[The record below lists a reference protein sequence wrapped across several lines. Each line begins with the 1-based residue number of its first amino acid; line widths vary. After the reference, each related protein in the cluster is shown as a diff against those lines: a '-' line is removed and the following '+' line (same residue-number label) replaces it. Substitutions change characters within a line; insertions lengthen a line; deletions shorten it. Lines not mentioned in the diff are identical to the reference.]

1 MRIRHSLLCVSVLVV
16 GSQSHATEF
25 NSSFLSI
32 DGTTDVDLSQF
43 SQADFTLP
51 GEYMLEVQ
59 VNDLFYGLQPIEFV
73 ALDASGAGKPCLR
86 AELVAQFGL
95 KPSLAK
101 DLPRFHGGRCVDLAA
116 IEGVTVRYLKGD
128 GRLRITIPQAALEF
142 TDGTYLPPERWSDGI
157 AGAMLDY
164 RVIANTNRSFGSGGR
179 QTNAVQAYGTIGA
192 NWGAWRVR
200 GDYQAQS
207 NVGNTVYADRTF
219 RFSRLYA
226 FRALPSI
233 QSTVTFGDDYL
244 SSDIFDTF
252 ALTGASIRSD
262 DRMLPPSLRG
272 YAPLISGVAR
282 TNATVTVSQQGRV
295 LYVTRVSPG
304 AFALQNIN
312 TSVQGT
318 LDVAVEEE
326 DGSVQRFQVTTA
338 AVPFLAR
345 TGQFRYKAAVGKP
358 RRFGGAG
365 ITPFFG
371 FGEAAY
377 GLPFDVTVYG
387 GFIAASGYTSIAL
400 GVGRDFGT
408 FGAVSADVTHARA
421 RLWWNGATR
430 HGNSYRINYSK
441 HFDGLDADVRFFGYR
456 FSERDY
462 TNFAQFSGDP
472 TAYGLANSKQRYSA
486 TMSKRFGDTSAYFS
500 YDQTT
505 YWERASEQ
513 RVGVTLTRAF
523 SVGALRNLNV
533 SVSAFRTQSA
543 GAGGNQV
550 SVTATLPIGGR
561 HTVTSNLTT
570 GNGSTSVNAGYLYD
584 DPAGRTYQISAG
596 ATDGRASANA
606 SFRQRTSA
614 YQLTAQASTVANGY
628 AAASLEVD
636 GSLVATQYGIAAH
649 ANGNAGDTRLLVSTD
664 GVRDVPLSGTLTH
677 TDSRGYAVLDG
688 ISPYNVYDAAVNV
701 EKLPLEVQ
709 VSNPIQRMVLTD
721 GAIGF
726 VQFSAARG
734 SNLYLTLTDAAG
746 KPLPFGASVQDAANG
761 KELGIVGEGGAAY
774 LTQVQPKSSLVV
786 RAGERTLCTIG
797 TLPNRLQLEGTPI
810 PVACDMSGAPH
821 AAAAQPETIH

>member
-1 MRIRHSLLCVSVLVV
+1 MVV

-32 DGTTDVDLSQF
+32 DGATDVDLSQF

-101 DLPRFHGGRCVDLAA
+101 ELPRFHGGRCVDLAA

-543 GAGGNQV
+543 GASGNQV

-596 ATDGRASANA
+596 TTDGRASANA

-786 RAGERTLCTIG
+786 RAGERTLCTID

>member
-1 MRIRHSLLCVSVLVV
+1 MLVV

-73 ALDASGAGKPCLR
+73 ALDVSGAGKPCLR

-233 QSTVTFGDDYL
+233 QSTATFGDDYL

-543 GAGGNQV
+543 GASGNQV

-596 ATDGRASANA
+596 TTDGRASANA

-786 RAGERTLCTIG
+786 RAGERTLCTID

>member
-1 MRIRHSLLCVSVLVV
+1 MLVV

-32 DGTTDVDLSQF
+32 DGATDVDLSQF

-304 AFALQNIN
+304 AFALQNID

-338 AVPFLAR
+338 AAPFLAR

-430 HGNSYRINYSK
+430 HGNAYRINYSK

-543 GAGGNQV
+543 GASGNQV

-596 ATDGRASANA
+596 TTDGRASANA

-746 KPLPFGASVQDAANG
+746 KPLPFGASVQNAANG

-786 RAGERTLCTIG
+786 RAGERTLCTVD

-810 PVACDMSGAPH
+810 PVACDTTVAPH

>member
-1 MRIRHSLLCVSVLVV
+1 MVV

-32 DGTTDVDLSQF
+32 DGATDVDLSQF

-543 GAGGNQV
+543 GASGNQV

-596 ATDGRASANA
+596 TTDGRASANA

-649 ANGNAGDTRLLVSTD
+649 ANGNAGDTRLLVSTG

-786 RAGERTLCTIG
+786 RAGERTLCTID

>member
-1 MRIRHSLLCVSVLVV
+1 MLVV

-32 DGTTDVDLSQF
+32 DGATDVDLSQF

-95 KPSLAK
+95 KPSLAQE
-101 DLPRFHGGRCVDLAA
+101 LPRFHGGRCVDLAA

-304 AFALQNIN
+304 AFALQNID

-430 HGNSYRINYSK
+430 HGNAYRINYSK

-543 GAGGNQV
+543 GASGNQV

-584 DPAGRTYQISAG
+584 DPAGRTYQIGAG
-596 ATDGRASANA
+596 TTDGRASANA

-786 RAGERTLCTIG
+786 RAGERTVCTVD

-810 PVACDMSGAPH
+810 PVACDTTVAPH

>member
-1 MRIRHSLLCVSVLVV
+1 MLVV

-25 NSSFLSI
+25 NSSFLDI
-32 DGTTDVDLSQF
+32 DGTSNVDLSQF
-43 SQADFTLP
+43 AQADFTLP
-51 GEYMLEVQ
+51 GEYMLDVQ
-59 VNDLFYGLQPIEFV
+59 VNDLYYGLQAIQFI
-73 ALDASGAGKPCLR
+73 ALDASGAGKPCLPP
-86 AELVAQFGL
+86 ELVAQFGL
-95 KPSLAK
+95 KPSLVK
-101 DLPRFHGGRCVDLAA
+101 DLPRFQGGRCVDLGA
-116 IEGVTVRYLKGD
+116 IEGSTVRYLKSD
-128 GRLRITIPQAALEF
+128 GRLKITIPQAALEF
-142 TDGTYLPPERWSDGI
+142 TDSNYLPPARWSEGI
-157 AGAMLDY
+157 SGAMLDY
-164 RVIANTNRSFGSGGR
+164 RVIANTNRSFGSGGE
-179 QTNAVQAYGTIGA
+179 QTNSIQAYGTIGA
-192 NWGAWRVR
+192 NWDAWRVR

-207 NVGNTVYADRTF
+207 NVGGAAYADRSF

-244 SSDIFDTF
+244 TSDIFDTF

-282 TNATVTVSQQGRV
+282 TNATVTVSQAGRV

-318 LDVAVEEE
+318 LDVAVQEE

-345 TGQFRYKAAVGKP
+345 TGQLRYKAAIGKP
-358 RRFGGAG
+358 RLFDSAG

-377 GLPFDVTVYG
+377 GLPLDFTLYG
-387 GFIAASGYTSIAL
+387 GFIAASGYTSIAF

-408 FGAVSADVTHARA
+408 FGALSADITHARA
-421 RLWWNGATR
+421 RLWWNGTTR
-430 HGNSYRINYSK
+430 NGNSYRINYSK
-441 HFDGLDADVRFFGYR
+441 HFDTLDADVRFFGYR
-456 FSERDY
+456 FSEREY

-486 TMSKRFGDTSAYFS
+486 TLSKRFGATSTYFS

-505 YWERASEQ
+505 YWARTSEQ
-513 RVGVTLTRAF
+513 RVGLTLTRAF
-523 SVGALRNLNV
+523 SIGALRNLNV
-533 SVSAFRTQSA
+533 SMSMFRTQSA
-543 GAGGNQV
+543 GASGNQF
-550 SVTATLPIGGR
+550 SVTASLPIGGR

-570 GNGSTSVNAGYLYD
+570 GSGSTSVNAGYIYD
-584 DPAGRTYQISAG
+584 DPDGRTYQVNAG

-606 SFRQRTSA
+606 SFRQRAST
-614 YQLTAQASTVANGY
+614 YQLTAQASTVANAY

-636 GSLVATQYGIAAH
+636 GSFVATQYGLTAH

-664 GVRDVPLSGTLTH
+664 GVRDVPLSGTLAH

-726 VQFSAARG
+726 VKFSTARG
-734 SNLYLTLTDAAG
+734 SNLYLTLTDTTG

-761 KELGIVGEGGAAY
+761 KELGIVGEGGAAF
-774 LTQVQPKSSLVV
+774 LTQVQPKSVLAV
-786 RAGERTLCTIG
+786 RAGERTLCTVDV
-797 TLPNRLQLEGTPI
+797 LPNQLQLEGTPI
-810 PVACDMSGAPH
+810 PVTCQTPGESH
-821 AAAAQPETIH
+821 AAASRNEP

>member
-1 MRIRHSLLCVSVLVV
+1 MVV

>member
-543 GAGGNQV
+543 GASGNQV

-596 ATDGRASANA
+596 TTDGRASANA

-786 RAGERTLCTIG
+786 RAGERTLCTID

>member
-1 MRIRHSLLCVSVLVV
+1 MLVV

-59 VNDLFYGLQPIEFV
+59 VNDLFYGLQPIEFA

-128 GRLRITIPQAALEF
+128 GRLRITIPQVALEF

-523 SVGALRNLNV
+523 SIGALRNLNV

-543 GAGGNQV
+543 GASGNQV

-596 ATDGRASANA
+596 TTDGRASANA

-786 RAGERTLCTIG
+786 RAGERTLCTID

>member
-1 MRIRHSLLCVSVLVV
+1 MLVV

-32 DGTTDVDLSQF
+32 DGATDVDLSQF

-101 DLPRFHGGRCVDLAA
+101 DLPRFQGGRCVDLAA

-192 NWGAWRVR
+192 NSGAWRVR

-543 GAGGNQV
+543 GASGNQV

-596 ATDGRASANA
+596 TTDGRASANA

-786 RAGERTLCTIG
+786 RAGERTLCTID

>member
-1 MRIRHSLLCVSVLVV
+1 MVV

-32 DGTTDVDLSQF
+32 DGATDVDLSQF

-472 TAYGLANSKQRYSA
+472 IAYGLANSKQRYSA

-543 GAGGNQV
+543 GASGNQV

-596 ATDGRASANA
+596 TTDGRASANA

-786 RAGERTLCTIG
+786 RAGERTLCTID

>member
-1 MRIRHSLLCVSVLVV
+1 MVV

-73 ALDASGAGKPCLR
+73 ALDASGAGKPCLH

-128 GRLRITIPQAALEF
+128 GRLRITIPQVALEF

-462 TNFAQFSGDP
+462 TNFSQFSGDP

-596 ATDGRASANA
+596 TTDGRASANA

-786 RAGERTLCTIG
+786 RAGERTLCTID

>member
-1 MRIRHSLLCVSVLVV
+1 MLVV

-59 VNDLFYGLQPIEFV
+59 VNDLFYGLQPIDFV

-513 RVGVTLTRAF
+513 RIGVTLTRAF

-543 GAGGNQV
+543 GASGNQV

-596 ATDGRASANA
+596 TTDGRASANA

-786 RAGERTLCTIG
+786 RAGERTLCTID

-810 PVACDMSGAPH
+810 PVACDTTGAPH
-821 AAAAQPETIH
+821 AAAAPPETIH

>member
-1 MRIRHSLLCVSVLVV
+1 MLVV

-179 QTNAVQAYGTIGA
+179 QTNAVQGYGTIGA

-543 GAGGNQV
+543 GASGNQV

-596 ATDGRASANA
+596 TTDGRASANA

-786 RAGERTLCTIG
+786 RAGERTLCTID

-821 AAAAQPETIH
+821 AAAAPPETIH

>member
-1 MRIRHSLLCVSVLVV
+1 MLVV

-312 TSVQGT
+312 TRVQGT

-430 HGNSYRINYSK
+430 RGNSYRINYSK

-543 GAGGNQV
+543 GASGNQV

-596 ATDGRASANA
+596 TTDGRASANA

-726 VQFSAARG
+726 VRFSAARG

-786 RAGERTLCTIG
+786 RAGERTLCTID

>member
-1 MRIRHSLLCVSVLVV
+1 MLVV

-101 DLPRFHGGRCVDLAA
+101 DLPRFQGGRCVDLAA

-513 RVGVTLTRAF
+513 RIGVTLTRAF

-543 GAGGNQV
+543 GANGNQV

-570 GNGSTSVNAGYLYD
+570 GNGSTSINAGYLYD

-596 ATDGRASANA
+596 TTDGRASANA

-786 RAGERTLCTIG
+786 RAGERTLCTID

-810 PVACDMSGAPH
+810 PVACDTTGAPH
-821 AAAAQPETIH
+821 AAAAPPETIH

>member
-1 MRIRHSLLCVSVLVV
+1 MLVV

-101 DLPRFHGGRCVDLAA
+101 DLPRFQGGRCVDLAA

-523 SVGALRNLNV
+523 SVGTLRNLNV

-543 GAGGNQV
+543 GASGNQV

-596 ATDGRASANA
+596 TTDGRASANA

-709 VSNPIQRMVLTD
+709 VSNPIQPMVLTD

-786 RAGERTLCTIG
+786 RAGERTLCTID

-810 PVACDMSGAPH
+810 PVACDTTGAPH
-821 AAAAQPETIH
+821 AAAAPPETIH

>member
-1 MRIRHSLLCVSVLVV
+1 MLVV

-543 GAGGNQV
+543 GASGNQV

-561 HTVTSNLTT
+561 HTVTSSLTT

-596 ATDGRASANA
+596 TTDGRASANA

-786 RAGERTLCTIG
+786 RAGERTLCTID

>member
-1 MRIRHSLLCVSVLVV
+1 MVV

-59 VNDLFYGLQPIEFV
+59 VNDLFYGLQPIDFV

-513 RVGVTLTRAF
+513 RIGVTLTRAF

-543 GAGGNQV
+543 GASGNQV

-596 ATDGRASANA
+596 TTDGRASANA

-786 RAGERTLCTIG
+786 RAGERTLCTID

-810 PVACDMSGAPH
+810 PVACDTTGAPH
-821 AAAAQPETIH
+821 AAAAPPETIH

>member
-1 MRIRHSLLCVSVLVV
+1 MVV

-543 GAGGNQV
+543 GASGNQV

-596 ATDGRASANA
+596 TTDGRASANA

-721 GAIGF
+721 GAIGL

-786 RAGERTLCTIG
+786 RAGERTLCTID

>member
-1 MRIRHSLLCVSVLVV
+1 MLVV

-101 DLPRFHGGRCVDLAA
+101 DLPRFQGGRCVDLAA

-523 SVGALRNLNV
+523 SVGALRNLNI
-533 SVSAFRTQSA
+533 SVTAFRTQSA
-543 GAGGNQV
+543 GASGNQV

-596 ATDGRASANA
+596 TTDGRASANA

-786 RAGERTLCTIG
+786 RAGERTLCTID

-810 PVACDMSGAPH
+810 PLACDTTGAPH

>member
-1 MRIRHSLLCVSVLVV
+1 MLVV

-32 DGTTDVDLSQF
+32 DDATDVDLSQF
-43 SQADFTLP
+43 SQADFSLP

-101 DLPRFHGGRCVDLAA
+101 ELPRFHGGRCVDLAA

-472 TAYGLANSKQRYSA
+472 TAYGLGNSKQRYSA

-543 GAGGNQV
+543 GASGNQV

-596 ATDGRASANA
+596 TTDGRASANA

-636 GSLVATQYGIAAH
+636 GSLVATQYGVAAH

-786 RAGERTLCTIG
+786 RAGERTLCTIV

>member
-1 MRIRHSLLCVSVLVV
+1 MLVV

-73 ALDASGAGKPCLR
+73 ALDASGAGTPCLR

-400 GVGRDFGT
+400 GVGRDFGA

-543 GAGGNQV
+543 GASGNQV

-596 ATDGRASANA
+596 TTDGRASANA

-636 GSLVATQYGIAAH
+636 GSLVATQYGVAAH

-786 RAGERTLCTIG
+786 RAGERTLCTID

>member
-1 MRIRHSLLCVSVLVV
+1 MLVV

-164 RVIANTNRSFGSGGR
+164 RVIANTNRSFGSSGR

-543 GAGGNQV
+543 GASGNQV

-596 ATDGRASANA
+596 TTDGRASANA

-786 RAGERTLCTIG
+786 RAGERTLCTID

-810 PVACDMSGAPH
+810 PVACDMTVAPH
-821 AAAAQPETIH
+821 AAAQPETIH

>member
-1 MRIRHSLLCVSVLVV
+1 MLVV
-16 GSQSHATEF
+16 CSQSHATEF

-513 RVGVTLTRAF
+513 RIGVTLTRAF

-543 GAGGNQV
+543 GASGNQV

-596 ATDGRASANA
+596 TTDGRASANA

-786 RAGERTLCTIG
+786 RAGERTLCTID

-821 AAAAQPETIH
+821 AAAAPPETIH

>member
-1 MRIRHSLLCVSVLVV
+1 MLVV

-32 DGTTDVDLSQF
+32 DGATDVDLSQF

-101 DLPRFHGGRCVDLAA
+101 ELPRFHGGRCVDLAA

-786 RAGERTLCTIG
+786 RAGERTLCTID

>member
-1 MRIRHSLLCVSVLVV
+1 MLVV

-430 HGNSYRINYSK
+430 RGNSYRINYSK

-543 GAGGNQV
+543 GASGNQV

-584 DPAGRTYQISAG
+584 DPAGRTYQVSAG
-596 ATDGRASANA
+596 TTDGRASANA

-688 ISPYNVYDAAVNV
+688 ISPYNVYDAAVSV

-786 RAGERTLCTIG
+786 RAGERTLCTID

>member
-16 GSQSHATEF
+16 CSQSHATEF

-513 RVGVTLTRAF
+513 RIGVTLTRAF

-543 GAGGNQV
+543 GASGNQV

-596 ATDGRASANA
+596 TTDGRASANA

-677 TDSRGYAVLDG
+677 TDSRGYAVLGG

-786 RAGERTLCTIG
+786 RAGERTLCTIE

-810 PVACDMSGAPH
+810 PVACDTTVAPH
-821 AAAAQPETIH
+821 AAAQPETIH

>member
-1 MRIRHSLLCVSVLVV
+1 MVV

-32 DGTTDVDLSQF
+32 DGATDVDLSQF

-101 DLPRFHGGRCVDLAA
+101 DLPRFQGGRCVDLAA

-192 NWGAWRVR
+192 NSGAWRVR

-543 GAGGNQV
+543 GASGNQV

-596 ATDGRASANA
+596 TTDGRASANA

-786 RAGERTLCTIG
+786 RAGERTLCTID

>member
-1 MRIRHSLLCVSVLVV
+1 MLVV

-32 DGTTDVDLSQF
+32 DGATDVDLSQF

-101 DLPRFHGGRCVDLAA
+101 ELPRFHGGRCVDLAA

-326 DGSVQRFQVTTA
+326 DGSVQRFQMTTA

-543 GAGGNQV
+543 GASGNQV

-596 ATDGRASANA
+596 TTDGRASANA

-721 GAIGF
+721 GAIGL

-786 RAGERTLCTIG
+786 RAGERTLCTID

-810 PVACDMSGAPH
+810 PVACDLTVAPH
-821 AAAAQPETIH
+821 AAAQPETIH

>member
-1 MRIRHSLLCVSVLVV
+1 MVV

-32 DGTTDVDLSQF
+32 DGATDVDLSQF

-101 DLPRFHGGRCVDLAA
+101 DLPRFQGGRCVDLAA

-543 GAGGNQV
+543 GASGNQV

-596 ATDGRASANA
+596 TTDGRASANA

-786 RAGERTLCTIG
+786 RAGERTLCTID

-821 AAAAQPETIH
+821 AAAAPPETIH

>member
-1 MRIRHSLLCVSVLVV
+1 MLVV

-101 DLPRFHGGRCVDLAA
+101 ELPRFHGGRCVDLAA

-219 RFSRLYA
+219 RFSRLCA

-233 QSTVTFGDDYL
+233 QSTVTFGGDYL

-304 AFALQNIN
+304 PFALQNIN

-543 GAGGNQV
+543 GASGNQV

-596 ATDGRASANA
+596 TTDGRASANA

-786 RAGERTLCTIG
+786 RAGERTLCTID

>member
-1 MRIRHSLLCVSVLVV
+1 MLVV

-101 DLPRFHGGRCVDLAA
+101 ELPRFHGGRCVDLAA

-500 YDQTT
+500 YDRTT

-543 GAGGNQV
+543 GASGNQV

-596 ATDGRASANA
+596 TTDGRASANA

-786 RAGERTLCTIG
+786 RAGERTLCTID

>member
-1 MRIRHSLLCVSVLVV
+1 MVV

-32 DGTTDVDLSQF
+32 DGATDVDLSQF
-43 SQADFTLP
+43 SQPDFTLP

-59 VNDLFYGLQPIEFV
+59 VNDLFFGLQPIEFV

-101 DLPRFHGGRCVDLAA
+101 ELPRFHGGRCVDLAA

-543 GAGGNQV
+543 GASGNQV

-596 ATDGRASANA
+596 TTDGRASANA

-786 RAGERTLCTIG
+786 RAGERTLCTID

>member
-1 MRIRHSLLCVSVLVV
+1 MLVV

-244 SSDIFDTF
+244 SSEIFDTF

-408 FGAVSADVTHARA
+408 FGALSADVTHARA

-543 GAGGNQV
+543 GASGNQV

-596 ATDGRASANA
+596 TTDGRASANA

-786 RAGERTLCTIG
+786 RAGERTLCTID

>member
-1 MRIRHSLLCVSVLVV
+1 MVV

-73 ALDASGAGKPCLR
+73 ALDASGAGTPCLR

-400 GVGRDFGT
+400 GVGRDFGA

-543 GAGGNQV
+543 GASGNQV

-596 ATDGRASANA
+596 TTDGRASANA

-636 GSLVATQYGIAAH
+636 GSLVATQYGVAAH

-786 RAGERTLCTIG
+786 RAGERTLCTID

>member
-1 MRIRHSLLCVSVLVV
+1 MLVV
-16 GSQSHATEF
+16 CSQSHATEF

-513 RVGVTLTRAF
+513 RIGVTLTRAF

-543 GAGGNQV
+543 GASGNQV

-596 ATDGRASANA
+596 TTDGRASANA

-677 TDSRGYAVLDG
+677 TDSRGYAVLGG

-786 RAGERTLCTIG
+786 RAGERTLCTIE

-810 PVACDMSGAPH
+810 PVACDTTVAPH
-821 AAAAQPETIH
+821 AAAQPETIH

>member
-1 MRIRHSLLCVSVLVV
+1 MLVV

-543 GAGGNQV
+543 GASGNQV

-596 ATDGRASANA
+596 TTDGRASANA

-721 GAIGF
+721 GAIGL

-786 RAGERTLCTIG
+786 RAGERTLCTID